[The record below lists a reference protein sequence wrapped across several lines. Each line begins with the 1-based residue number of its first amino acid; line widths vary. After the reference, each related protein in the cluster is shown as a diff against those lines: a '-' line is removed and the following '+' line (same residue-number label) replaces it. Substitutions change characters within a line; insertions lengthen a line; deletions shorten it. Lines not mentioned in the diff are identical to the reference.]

1 MPIRIVEDENN
12 DSPQNDNQTNNSSS
26 GGGGRGGFGG
36 GGMGGILMSLLPIL
50 LKNPKLLILVAILGG
65 GYYMFSGGCGGSSNM
80 SQAFSN
86 FNKGAT
92 LDPKVF
98 DEAEVFEPLSPEG
111 NTLPERVSLEKY
123 APKRLNQGQQGSC
136 VGWGSSYAARTI
148 LQSIATGKDPN
159 SVAFSP
165 SFLYNQIGLE
175 GCQGSYVQ
183 RAMENL
189 TQVGDLP
196 FTQFAYDENS
206 CDKKPTVAER
216 SAAAAF
222 RMKGANRLT
231 KNGDD
236 QTLDLLAM
244 KQNIAQGAPVVI
256 GMMVGGSFMQ
266 EMMGTKVWLPTAN
279 DYEMSGFGGHCMCVI
294 GYDDYLEGGCF
305 QLMNS
310 WGEEWGEKGLAWVR
324 YKDFIHFA
332 KEAYGVYPMGRAD
345 VVQTQNFKVNVG
357 LLSNA
362 SKQLINFKAI
372 TNNVFETTT
381 PLNKGD
387 KFKIQIQNSAECYT
401 YVFGQE
407 TDGSSYILFPYTPK
421 HSPYCGIVGTRVFPK
436 DYSLQADD
444 KGNKDYMA
452 VVITK
457 QPLDYK
463 KLNDAIN
470 ATKKTTYAEKVNT
483 VLAAELAN
491 IKYTVTNT
499 INIDAEGNGKN
510 AAAFILIINKK

>member
-12 DSPQNDNQTNNSSS
+12 TPEQESNESNQRSS
-26 GGGGRGGFGG
+26 GGNGGSGFGG
-36 GGMGGILMSLLPIL
+36 GGIGGILMSLLLIL
-50 LKNPKLLILVAILGG
+50 IKNPKLLVVVAILGG
-65 GYYMFSGGCGGSSNM
+65 GYYMFSGGCSGNSVMN
-80 SQAFSN
+80 QAISGLA
-86 FNKGAT
+86 KGAN
-92 LDPKVF
+92 LDPAEF
-98 DEAEVFEPLSPEG
+98 DKAEVFEPLSPEG

-183 RAMENL
+183 TAMDKL
-189 TQVGDLP
+189 TNVGDLP
-196 FTQFAYDENS
+196 FTQFGYDENS
-206 CDKKPTVAER
+206 CDTKPNSSQI
-216 SAAAAF
+216 SAASQF

-266 EMMGTKVWLPTAN
+266 DMMGAKVWRPTQD
-279 DYEMSGFGGHCMCVI
+279 DYDMAGFGGHCMCVI

-310 WGEEWGEKGLAWVR
+310 WGEEWGQKGLAWVR
-324 YKDFIHFA
+324 YKDFKHFA

-345 VVQTQNFKVNVG
+345 VPTTQKFKVNVG

-362 SKQLINFKAI
+362 IKQLIGFKPI
-372 TNNVFETTT
+372 DKNVFETTT

-387 KFKIQIQNSAECYT
+387 KFKIQIQNSTACYT

-407 TDGSSYILFPYTPK
+407 VDGSSYILFPYTAK

-444 KGNKDYMA
+444 KGTKDYMA

-457 QPLDYK
+457 QPIDYK

-470 ATKKTTYAEKVNT
+470 TSKQATYATKVNE
-483 VLAAELAN
+483 VLAAELAKVN
-491 IKYTVTNT
+491 YTVSTT
-499 INIDAEGNGKN
+499 INIDAEENGKN
-510 AAAFILIINKK
+510 ATAFILTINKK

>member
-12 DSPQNDNQTNNSSS
+12 EPQQESNESNQRSS
-26 GGGGRGGFGG
+26 GGNGGGGFGG

-50 LKNPKLLILVAILGG
+50 LKNPKLLVVVAILGG
-65 GYYMFSGGCGGSSNM
+65 GYYMFSGGCSGNSAM
-80 SQAFSN
+80 SQAISGLA
-86 FNKGAT
+86 KGAN
-92 LDPKVF
+92 LDPTEF
-98 DEAEVFEPLSPEG
+98 DKAEVFEPLSPEG
-111 NTLPERVSLEKY
+111 NTLPERMSLEKY

-148 LQSIATGKDPN
+148 LQAIATGKDPN

-183 RAMENL
+183 SAMEKL
-189 TQVGDLP
+189 TNVGDLP

-206 CDKKPTVAER
+206 CDKKPNSSELG
-216 SAAAAF
+216 AASQF

-231 KNGDD
+231 KSGAD

-266 EMMGTKVWLPTAN
+266 DMKGAKVWFPTQD
-279 DYEMSGFGGHCMCVI
+279 DYDMAGFGGHCMCVI

-310 WGEEWGEKGLAWVR
+310 WGEDWGENGLAWVR
-324 YKDFIHFA
+324 YKDFKYFA

-345 VVQTQNFKVNVG
+345 VATTQNFKVNVG

-362 SKQLINFKAI
+362 TKLLIGFKSIA
-372 TNNVFETTT
+372 NNVFETTT

-387 KFKIQIQNSAECYT
+387 KFKLQIQNSTACYT

-407 TDGSSYILFPYTPK
+407 VDGSSYILFPYTAK

-444 KGNKDYMA
+444 KGTKDYMA

-457 QPLDYK
+457 QPIDYK
-463 KLNDAIN
+463 KLNNAIN
-470 ATKKTTYAEKVNT
+470 ASKQATYAAKVNA
-483 VLAAELAN
+483 VLATELATV
-491 IKYTVTNT
+491 KYTVSNT

-510 AAAFILIINKK
+510 AAAFILTINKK